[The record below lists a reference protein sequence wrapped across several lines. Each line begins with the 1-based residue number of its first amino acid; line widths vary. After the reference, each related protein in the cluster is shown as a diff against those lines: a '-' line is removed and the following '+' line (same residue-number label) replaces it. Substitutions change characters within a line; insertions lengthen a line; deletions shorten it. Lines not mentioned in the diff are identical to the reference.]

1 MSIDDYAKTA
11 RFSLTDDERNFI
23 SKHASELKLS
33 FDVLEDIN
41 TENVNPMYTVLDVKN
56 IFREDTAVKFE
67 SRETLLS
74 SAPEQYGGYFQVP
87 KAID

>member
-1 MSIDDYAKTA
+1 MNIDNYAKTA

-23 SKHASELKLS
+23 SHHAENLLS
-33 FDVLEDIN
+33 DFAVIKNIN
-41 TENVNPMYTVLDVKN
+41 TEGVKPMYTVLDVKN
-56 IFREDTAVKFE
+56 VLREDMAKKFE
-67 SRETLLS
+67 SREVLLA